1 MVLQQPLLRG
11 GTGTGIGVALLLALT
26 LHTAVAW
33 WLTGRVASGDATATS
48 SRAQAR
54 MAAALQLVP
63 PRMAALRVPSVA
75 VDAAVLP
82 GRAAPAR
89 PPAPERVVPLAPV
102 AEPYRSSRELDRGA
116 MPRSAPDISLLT
128 GLPLS
133 GLPMRLR
140 LFIDRSGTVDEVK
153 VLQASED
160 EAVLAQVRRMFLAT
174 AFVAGRLHGVDVAS
188 YKDIELTLMPAQ

>member
-1 MVLQQPLLRG
+1 MALQQPLLR
-11 GTGTGIGVALLLALT
+11 TGIGAALLLVLT
-26 LHTAVAW
+26 LHAAVAW

-48 SRAQAR
+48 SRAPER
-54 MAAALQLVP
+54 MSAALLLVP
-63 PRMAALRVPSVA
+63 PRMVALRVPPVV

-82 GRAAPAR
+82 ERAAPAR
-89 PPAPERVVPLAPV
+89 SPAPWRVAPLAPA
-102 AEPYRSSRELDRGA
+102 AEPYASSRELDRGA

-174 AFVAGRLHGVDVAS
+174 GFVAGRLHGVDVAS
-188 YKDIELTLMPAQ
+188 YKDIEITLAPAQ